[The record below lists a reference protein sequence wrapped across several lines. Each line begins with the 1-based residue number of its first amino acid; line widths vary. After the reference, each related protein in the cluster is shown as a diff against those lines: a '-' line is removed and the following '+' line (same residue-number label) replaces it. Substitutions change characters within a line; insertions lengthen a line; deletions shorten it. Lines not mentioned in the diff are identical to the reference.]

1 MITDLVLLVACHF
14 HFVMVMV
21 FCILQNAKQNVTQF
35 PNGHKSAANDPP
47 WRALEESHRRQLLAL
62 KYGHNSDVCHLQS
75 RLQTVDFKFMRLSA
89 DFDWI
94 SNLYQDSIRLV
105 QEQEDRIAYLESRLH
120 EFGHTTSTARQP
132 YSAPASQINFN
143 QPPRRSRTGT
153 AVVAPSPLSN
163 VSALPHSYY
172 GTSTEFAQVIEVSKA
187 A

>member
-1 MITDLVLLVACHF
+1 MITVGELVVAGYF
-14 HFVMVMV
+14 YFIMVTS
-21 FCILQNAKQNVTQF
+21 FCVAQSTKRNAAQY
-35 PNGHKSAANDPP
+35 PNGHKSAANDAHL
-47 WRALEESHRRQLLAL
+47 RALEESHRRQLLAL
-62 KYGHNSDVCHLQS
+62 KYGHNSDVLHLQS

-120 EFGHTTSTARQP
+120 ESGQTTPTARQP

-143 QPPRRSRTGT
+143 QPPRRSRIGT
-153 AVVAPSPLSN
+153 AVVASSPLSN
-163 VSALPHSYY
+163 VSALTHSYSDRY
-172 GTSTEFAQVIEVSKA
+172 ADFAQVIETSEA